1 MSLDQLD
8 QALSGGG
15 APSAFN
21 ADTPIGTSVTG
32 KVISAE
38 VRQLT
43 DYVTGK
49 PKTWDDGRPQMQVII
64 TLQTEDRDPAISD
77 DTGERR
83 VFIKTWGVWKEA
95 LNAAIKAAGG
105 TKASDVLVPGAKF
118 TATFTGTKPSSMGSP
133 MKVYEYE
140 IQPAAA
146 AGVDQALDTPAPA
159 AAPASAPDAQP
170 AASGAGNADQ
180 VKQLIAVGL
189 GDEQIAAATGL
200 DLTTVQAIRNVAA

>member
-118 TATFTGTKPSSMGSP
+118 TATFTGTKPSTMGSP

-146 AGVDQALDTPAPA
+146 AGVDQALDTPA
-159 AAPASAPDAQP
+159 AAPDTQP
-170 AASGAGNADQ
+170 AAGGAGNADQ

-200 DLTTVQAIRNVAA
+200 DLSTVQAIRNVTAA